1 MSTLSGR
8 GRRSGAAAWRAWSR
22 LTLMERAA
30 ETASVVG
37 DNTRA
42 QVLARQVLARI
53 DRPPNR
59 AAALRWE
66 RLAGSAG

>member
-1 MSTLSGR
+1 
-8 GRRSGAAAWRAWSR
+8 
-22 LTLMERAA
+22 MERAA